1 MSDSEA
7 DNFRQE
13 VKLIESLQNLN
24 SNRIIKLFD
33 WEERPK
39 TEDSDDGTELLVVM
53 ELGESDLAS
62 VLKLINKDTRGLT
75 DAKTKFYWGE
85 MLETV
90 EVVHSKKIVH
100 KDLKPANF
108 LIVKGMLKIID
119 FGIASKVEDDR
130 THVTENNMMGTF
142 NFMSPEAFVT
152 SEGAGSKI
160 GSKADVWS
168 LGCILYHMV
177 YKKYPFGHIK
187 NPIMKMQV

>member
-13 VKLIESLQNLN
+13 VKLIESLQALN

-39 TEDSDDGTELLVVM
+39 TDDPDDGKELFVVM

-90 EVVHSKKIVH
+90 EVVHSKDIVH
-100 KDLKPANF
+100 KDLK
-108 LIVKGMLKIID
+108 
-119 FGIASKVEDDR
+119 
-130 THVTENNMMGTF
+130 
-142 NFMSPEAFVT
+142 
-152 SEGAGSKI
+152 
-160 GSKADVWS
+160 
-168 LGCILYHMV
+168 
-177 YKKYPFGHIK
+177 
-187 NPIMKMQV
+187 IMKDKYNVKTAKQIKKRLLQI

>member
-1 MSDSEA
+1 MSDSVA
-7 DNFRQE
+7 VLFRKE
-13 VKLIESLQNLN
+13 VEHIESLQALN

-33 WEERPK
+33 YEERPK
-39 TEDSDDGTELLVVM
+39 PDDPNGTELLMVM

-62 VLKLINKDTRGLT
+62 MLKLINKDARGLT

-90 EVVHSKKIVH
+90 AVVHSKGVVH

-119 FGIASKVEDDR
+119 FGIASKVEDGK
-130 THVTENNMMGTF
+130 THVIVTNDNMWGTLNLMG
-142 NFMSPEAFVT
+142 PEAFIND
-152 SEGAGSKI
+152 GSGFRI
-160 GSKADVWS
+160 SPKADVWS

-177 YKKYPFGHIK
+177 YNKYPFGHIRQ
-187 NPIMKMQV
+187 PLMKMQV

>member
-13 VKLIESLQNLN
+13 VKLIESLQALN

-39 TEDSDDGTELLVVM
+39 TDDPDDGKELFVVM

-90 EVVHSKKIVH
+90 EVVHSKDIVH

-108 LIVKGMLKIID
+108 LIVKGMLKI
-119 FGIASKVEDDR
+119 G
-130 THVTENNMMGTF
+130 NTF
-142 NFMSPEAFVT
+142 N
-152 SEGAGSKI
+152 
-160 GSKADVWS
+160 
-168 LGCILYHMV
+168 
-177 YKKYPFGHIK
+177 KKSF
-187 NPIMKMQV
+187 